1 MHIHDFVK
9 QLKLMK
15 VFTTKQSVVID
26 NIFIYIEDLKVYKVV
41 LQVNPSMMKKARRLG
56 VNSEYKTTYFDNCNM
71 KLRFDEDTK
80 HILDKGKY
88 IAIYNIGTTNCS
100 IYPGEDNEIDAVQNA
115 IAPRFVQ
122 GTISQG

>member
-1 MHIHDFVK
+1 MLVHDFVK

-26 NIFIYIEDLKVYKVV
+26 NIFIYLEDLKVYKVV

-56 VNSEYKTTYFDNCNM
+56 VNTEYKTTYFDNCNI

-88 IAIYNIGTTNCS
+88 IAIYNVGTTHCS
-100 IYPGEDNEIDAVQNA
+100 IYPGEDNEQDAVLTA
-115 IAPRFVQ
+115 L
-122 GTISQG
+122 SQR

>member
-1 MHIHDFVK
+1 MLIHDFIK
-9 QLKLMK
+9 QLKLLK

-56 VNSEYKTTYFDNCNM
+56 IKTEYQTTYFDNCNI

-80 HILDKGKY
+80 HILNKGKY
-88 IAIYNIGTTNCS
+88 IAIYNVGTTNCS
-100 IYPGEDNEIDAVQNA
+100 IYPGEENITDAVNNA
-115 IAPRFVQ
+115 
-122 GTISQG
+122 ISQG